1 MLQCNIP
8 VVIMFFSRVLT
19 PDNLEGRMIEKSLTI
34 FILLKYHRLSPY
46 LDLDIYK
53 SK

>member
-19 PDNLEGRMIEKSLTI
+19 PDKLEGRLIEKSWTI
-34 FILLKYHRLSPY
+34 FILLKYHRLSRY